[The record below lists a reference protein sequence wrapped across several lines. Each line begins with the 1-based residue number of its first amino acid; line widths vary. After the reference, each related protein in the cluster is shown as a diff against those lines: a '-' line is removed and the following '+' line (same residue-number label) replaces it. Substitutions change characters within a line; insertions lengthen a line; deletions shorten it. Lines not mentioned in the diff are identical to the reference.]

1 MAILVSETEAMQ
13 SLPQLLD
20 KAQGQA
26 VIIREGKTDLG
37 AIVSMNDYELIR
49 KVKTERLFAAMD
61 SLGREVR
68 DNAAKQGIP
77 IEEVAQMLDAE
88 IF

>member
-1 MAILVSETEAMQ
+1 MAILVSEAEAMQ
-13 SLPQLLD
+13 SLQQLLD